1 MREDTTIPKI
11 YKRIKILN
19 YLIFSL
25 LLVLTLIFSCFS
37 DLYKKS
43 IDSVRDN
50 IETQWRDEARDK
62 AKYLAQQLELSISKG
77 QLNYWD
83 DSALH
88 SWAEEVLLPMKV
100 GGDSSNIIIANV
112 GYSVREWDELNWFT
126 VKEKLGLVLDSVA
139 SNELTDHFTNIS
151 LVGKSNMWVKEYI
164 NSFAKTFSEKH
175 NVEYEQLVTGLRHV
189 LFVKNKIIMDT
200 TPSSILNDKISNYK
214 LIQDYLSTDPDNY
227 DVNYNR
233 LTSGQESMYYN
244 KTIIKT
250 TSGHKWLEWDIVPP
264 NKLGWEL
271 ESPHIEGVENVGY
284 KKIAII
290 IELDEKEIND
300 LYLDLYKLSDNVQ
313 FVCKVIVVSISIL
326 TVMIAFISFYR
337 FLVKDS
343 K

>member
-1 MREDTTIPKI
+1 MREEKSIPTI

-37 DLYKKS
+37 ELYSSS
-43 IDSVRDN
+43 IDKVRDN

-83 DSALH
+83 DSVLH
-88 SWAEEVLLPMKV
+88 SWAEEVLLPMKI
-100 GGDSSNIIIANV
+100 GGDNSNIIIANV

-126 VKEKLGLVLDSVA
+126 VKENLGLVLDPVA
-139 SNELTDHFTNIS
+139 SNELTDHFTNIQ
-151 LVGKSNMWVKEYI
+151 LVGKSNIWVKEYI
-164 NSFAKTFSEKH
+164 DSFAESFSSRH
-175 NVEYEQLVTGLRHV
+175 SIEYDQLVTGLRHV

-214 LIQDYLSTDPDNY
+214 LIQDYLSIDDENY
-227 DVNYNR
+227 DTIYSR
-233 LTSGQESMYYN
+233 LMSGQESMYYN
-244 KTIIKT
+244 RTIIK
-250 TSGHKWLEWDIVPP
+250 SANGVKWLEWDIVPP

-300 LYLDLYKLSDNVQ
+300 QYLGLYKLSDSVQ
-313 FVCKVIVVSISIL
+313 FVCKVTVVSISVI
-326 TVMIAFISFYR
+326 TVIIAFITFYR